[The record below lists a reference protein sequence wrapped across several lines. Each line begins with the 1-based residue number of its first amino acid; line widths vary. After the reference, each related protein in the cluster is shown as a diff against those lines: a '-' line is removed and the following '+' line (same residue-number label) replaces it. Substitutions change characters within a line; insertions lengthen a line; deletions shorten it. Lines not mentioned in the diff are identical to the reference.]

1 MSNDNDEIMRRF
13 QALRGVQQ
21 HVPSDI
27 TASSI
32 PVLTHEQQQRSLSQ
46 PIQQRLPLSQLEQQQ
61 QQRRLPF
68 SQPEQRNQQQQ
79 QHQKEQQQQQQ
90 QQKQQKPKKKTSR
103 GNRKLQRFRT
113 KLRKRGLSHETIATL
128 INNYNTSEQGN
139 NDEQSTV
146 SNMDVEQLIS
156 TRNHVENENIQRT
169 TTTTKRKREIRPTT
183 GVTTSMS
190 QMSLSHLPTKRQRS
204 TTTRNNVTSKKK
216 TDNNPTVSDNKPKYL
231 KVPDQIFKDMLS
243 KALVGEQNIIELLLD
258 TPEKLQFVRTYTHL
272 LNNVFYLKL
281 EQNFWEHYNTV
292 CMSEDIWSVPM
303 IKDMAKQNNLCR
315 FKFKTKIQL
324 ERHYTLIV
332 KRLREAENKL
342 DQHKQQP
349 MNRSFNMNKL
359 SAILTA
365 FVQQGQ
371 HKLSKEFE
379 RKKLILQYDANDHR
393 LVKAFYH
400 LKPTENQ
407 IRSAKIIW
415 QAVKDKLQAEED
427 VAILKQRIYAK
438 RLPSSFSILDHSI
451 DPMENMLKQPAINQ
465 DKRAALSFRRLKT
478 IAQFKYDMM
487 VLTISTAEE
496 TIRSHTNIIA
506 NEKKKLIESANGQI
520 PIPKSLIELM
530 NAIAARQSNMVQR
543 SQLILQQKLS
553 VFDDA
558 PMGFFNNC
566 TSSSNQQAKEFF
578 TDVNNLL
585 RRLYTTPL
593 SPKLFTRAQ
602 YEYRLVKSTRRKIKK
617 SNVIIRP
624 TDKSKVLHLGSAT
637 DYQKK
642 ALQYMHETNAYREIT
657 SGINPCDEHLQ
668 KVLAVI
674 DPMLKNGEI
683 NLKLWKQS
691 MRPHINTTEL
701 AYLYTIPKPHKIG
714 TPPRPIVSS
723 IKAAATGVSHFLDL
737 LLRPIF
743 DRVAKETTYINGI
756 EFVRHMESYRDSG
769 RLLPTTLF
777 VTFDVSNL
785 YTMIPRDGAI
795 LALQKFLAKHAEN
808 RRIHGMTIDTITKLA
823 RLVLD
828 TNSFLFE
835 NKYYQQI
842 RGGAMGSPFTM
853 TLANIYMLE
862 WEQPLVEYQN
872 IHNQLY
878 GRYIDDVFMTTNLSF
893 DQIKSQLDTANNR
906 DHNIKIS
913 YSIGSTVEFLD
924 VLVENK
930 VGQLRTTVFHKPA
943 AEPYILPFTSDHPR
957 HIHRSTVKSQL
968 VRATRLCSHV
978 EDFDQERLNIEFTLL
993 LNGYP
998 PNFISY
1004 HFKQLF
1010 QKNNV
1015 MSLMEQLDEDVY
1027 RELHRQSLM
1036 QPTRRE
1042 KQKQSIALDDHP
1054 QQNNN
1059 PRNIRVY
1066 FTFESGP
1073 MLKFP
1078 QELKKLWKKHYIDK
1092 NSTMKNVH
1100 LKIGTRSNKN
1110 LNQLF
1115 IKKKPPKAMLAP

>member
-1 MSNDNDEIMRRF
+1 
-13 QALRGVQQ
+13 
-21 HVPSDI
+21 
-27 TASSI
+27 
-32 PVLTHEQQQRSLSQ
+32 
-46 PIQQRLPLSQLEQQQ
+46 
-61 QQRRLPF
+61 
-68 SQPEQRNQQQQ
+68 
-79 QHQKEQQQQQQ
+79 
-90 QQKQQKPKKKTSR
+90 
-103 GNRKLQRFRT
+103 
-113 KLRKRGLSHETIATL
+113 
-128 INNYNTSEQGN
+128 
-139 NDEQSTV
+139 
-146 SNMDVEQLIS
+146 
-156 TRNHVENENIQRT
+156 
-169 TTTTKRKREIRPTT
+169 
-183 GVTTSMS
+183 
-190 QMSLSHLPTKRQRS
+190 
-204 TTTRNNVTSKKK
+204 
-216 TDNNPTVSDNKPKYL
+216 
-231 KVPDQIFKDMLS
+231 
-243 KALVGEQNIIELLLD
+243 
-258 TPEKLQFVRTYTHL
+258 
-272 LNNVFYLKL
+272 
-281 EQNFWEHYNTV
+281 
-292 CMSEDIWSVPM
+292 
-303 IKDMAKQNNLCR
+303 
-315 FKFKTKIQL
+315 
-324 ERHYTLIV
+324 
-332 KRLREAENKL
+332 
-342 DQHKQQP
+342 
-349 MNRSFNMNKL
+349 
-359 SAILTA
+359 
-365 FVQQGQ
+365 
-371 HKLSKEFE
+371 E
-379 RKKLILQYDANDHR
+379 RKKLIVQYDANDHR
-393 LVKAFYH
+393 FVKAFYH

-407 IRSAKIIW
+407 IRSTKIIW

-465 DKRAALSFRRLKT
+465 DKRATLSFRRLKT

-487 VLTISTAEE
+487 VLTINTAEE

-543 SQLILQQKLS
+543 SQLILKQKLS

-558 PMGFFNNC
+558 PMVVNMAVACSLSSKQFSCLTNGPKYVPPCQSRFSNPNSDKIIGREYQNIVKCFEKGFFNNC
-566 TSSSNQQAKEFF
+566 MSSSNQQAKECF

-585 RRLYTTPL
+585 HRLYTTPL
-593 SPKLFTRAQ
+593 SRKLFTRAQ
-602 YEYRLVKSTRRKIKK
+602 YEYRLVKSTQREIKK
-617 SNVIIRP
+617 SNVVIRP
-624 TDKSKVLHLGSAT
+624 TDKSKLLHLGSSN
-637 DYQKK
+637 DYHQK
-642 ALQYMHETNAYREIT
+642 ALQYMQETNAYREIT
-657 SGINPCDEHLQ
+657 SGINPCYEHVQ

-674 DPMLKNGEI
+674 DPMLKNSEI

-714 TPPRPIVSS
+714 TPLRPIVSS

-743 DRVAKETTYINGI
+743 DRVAEETTYINGI
-756 EFVRHMESYRDSG
+756 EFVRRMESYQHSG

-795 LALQKFLAKHAEN
+795 LALQKFFGKQADN
-808 RRIHGMTIDTITKLA
+808 RRIHEMTIDTITKLA

-872 IHNQLY
+872 NHNKLY

-893 DQIKSQLDTANNR
+893 DQIKSQLDMTNNR
-906 DHNIKIS
+906 DNNIKIS

-930 VGQLRTTVFHKPA
+930 GGQLRTAVFHKPA
-943 AEPYILPFTSDHPR
+943 AEPYILPFASDHSR

-968 VRATRLCSHV
+968 IRAARLCSHV

-998 PNFISY
+998 PKFISY
-1004 HFKQLF
+1004 HFKQFF

-1015 MSLMEQLDEDVY
+1015 MSLMEQLDEVVY
-1027 RELHRQSLM
+1027 RELHRELLM

-1042 KQKQSIALDDHP
+1042 KQRQSIALNDHQ
-1054 QQNNN
+1054 QQNSN
-1059 PRNIRVY
+1059 PRDIRVY

-1073 MLKFP
+1073 MLSFT
-1078 QELKKLWKKHYIDK
+1078 QELKKLWKKHYIDN

-1100 LKIGTRSNKN
+1100 LKIGTRSNTN

-1115 IKKKPPKAMLAP
+1115 VKKKPPKTMLAYVATATT

>member
-1 MSNDNDEIMRRF
+1 
-13 QALRGVQQ
+13 
-21 HVPSDI
+21 
-27 TASSI
+27 
-32 PVLTHEQQQRSLSQ
+32 
-46 PIQQRLPLSQLEQQQ
+46 
-61 QQRRLPF
+61 
-68 SQPEQRNQQQQ
+68 
-79 QHQKEQQQQQQ
+79 
-90 QQKQQKPKKKTSR
+90 
-103 GNRKLQRFRT
+103 
-113 KLRKRGLSHETIATL
+113 
-128 INNYNTSEQGN
+128 
-139 NDEQSTV
+139 
-146 SNMDVEQLIS
+146 
-156 TRNHVENENIQRT
+156 
-169 TTTTKRKREIRPTT
+169 
-183 GVTTSMS
+183 
-190 QMSLSHLPTKRQRS
+190 
-204 TTTRNNVTSKKK
+204 
-216 TDNNPTVSDNKPKYL
+216 
-231 KVPDQIFKDMLS
+231 
-243 KALVGEQNIIELLLD
+243 
-258 TPEKLQFVRTYTHL
+258 
-272 LNNVFYLKL
+272 
-281 EQNFWEHYNTV
+281 
-292 CMSEDIWSVPM
+292 
-303 IKDMAKQNNLCR
+303 
-315 FKFKTKIQL
+315 
-324 ERHYTLIV
+324 
-332 KRLREAENKL
+332 
-342 DQHKQQP
+342 
-349 MNRSFNMNKL
+349 
-359 SAILTA
+359 
-365 FVQQGQ
+365 
-371 HKLSKEFE
+371 
-379 RKKLILQYDANDHR
+379 
-393 LVKAFYH
+393 
-400 LKPTENQ
+400 
-407 IRSAKIIW
+407 
-415 QAVKDKLQAEED
+415 
-427 VAILKQRIYAK
+427 
-438 RLPSSFSILDHSI
+438 
-451 DPMENMLKQPAINQ
+451 
-465 DKRAALSFRRLKT
+465 
-478 IAQFKYDMM
+478 
-487 VLTISTAEE
+487 
-496 TIRSHTNIIA
+496 
-506 NEKKKLIESANGQI
+506 
-520 PIPKSLIELM
+520 
-530 NAIAARQSNMVQR
+530 
-543 SQLILQQKLS
+543 
-553 VFDDA
+553 
-558 PMGFFNNC
+558 
-566 TSSSNQQAKEFF
+566 
-578 TDVNNLL
+578 
-585 RRLYTTPL
+585 
-593 SPKLFTRAQ
+593 
-602 YEYRLVKSTRRKIKK
+602 
-617 SNVIIRP
+617 
-624 TDKSKVLHLGSAT
+624 
-637 DYQKK
+637 
-642 ALQYMHETNAYREIT
+642 
-657 SGINPCDEHLQ
+657 
-668 KVLAVI
+668 
-674 DPMLKNGEI
+674 
-683 NLKLWKQS
+683 
-691 MRPHINTTEL
+691 
-701 AYLYTIPKPHKIG
+701 
-714 TPPRPIVSS
+714 
-723 IKAAATGVSHFLDL
+723 
-737 LLRPIF
+737 
-743 DRVAKETTYINGI
+743 
-756 EFVRHMESYRDSG
+756 MESYRDSG

-777 VTFDVSNL
+777 ITFDVSNL

-795 LALQKFLAKHAEN
+795 LALQKFLGKHAEN

-1115 IKKKPPKAMLAP
+1115 IKKKPPKAMLAPVNNVAT